1 MGVEISETQRKRV
14 AKVERLRKY
23 FGTDRPEI
31 YEWTPMDEKLEFA
44 TMSDVDLA
52 KYLSESS

>member
-1 MGVEISETQRKRV
+1 MEVEISETQRKR
-14 AKVERLRKY
+14 ASKVERLRKY
-23 FGTDRPEI
+23 FGSDLPEI

-44 TMSDVDLA
+44 TMSDDDLA